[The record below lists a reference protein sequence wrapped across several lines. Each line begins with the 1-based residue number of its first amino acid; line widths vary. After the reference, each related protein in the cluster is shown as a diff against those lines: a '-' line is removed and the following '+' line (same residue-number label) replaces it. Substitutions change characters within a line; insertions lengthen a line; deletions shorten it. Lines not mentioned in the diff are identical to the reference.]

1 MIFSDIN
8 IKRNT
13 MKTSRSSTTR
23 QNKQQPTSHKPRPEI
38 RDDIDSRSTKER
50 NYTGE
55 ASKKGGRKKR
65 NP

>member
-1 MIFSDIN
+1 
-8 IKRNT
+8 